1 MLATAIVPVLMLVV
15 GALVYGLSSNPKVA
29 ELGRCCAFAGLIGL
43 AIEFAHRGV
52 AIP

>member
-1 MLATAIVPVLMLVV
+1 MLVAIVPILMLVI
-15 GALVYGLSSNPKVA
+15 GALVYALSSNPKVA

-52 AIP
+52 TLP